1 MRKLSDIQ
9 AKEGNILMT
18 IDTGLDNKRI
28 AINMFFSVIV
38 FILNLFINFFITP
51 YITSNLGSD
60 AYGCVKLAN
69 DFTSYASLVTIA
81 LNSMASRFIMLEREK
96 KSKESAQRYYSSITI
111 ANFVLAGL
119 LLIPAAICI
128 VFLDEFI
135 NIPVALLSE
144 VRLTF
149 FLTFISFLFNLAF
162 STFSNCYYLTNRL
175 DISSICTAVSN
186 IIRVVIIL
194 LLYYLFEPRISY
206 LVVGSCLSTVYLV
219 AANIYY
225 HRKLTPDLSYNRYA
239 FDVATVFEVIKS
251 GIWNSI
257 TKLSQIF
264 SSGLDLLVSNI
275 LLGATNMGYLSIAK
289 TVPNIITSFN
299 STIASTF
306 SPNMMTLYA
315 QGNIARLK
323 KASKSAMKFMCLFV
337 TIPNAILITMGQEF
351 FTLWVPEQPAHLI
364 NILSI
369 LTVINSCITGPMQPL
384 YQIFTITNKIKQSSI
399 VMIIYGF
406 SSILITVACLHL
418 TDWGLYAVAGVSLV
432 GSVIV
437 ALCYHLPFSA
447 IYIGL
452 PWYTFFPEIF
462 KGIIS
467 LIVQCIV
474 GATANFFFELERS
487 WIIWFAGAILSAII
501 GLLLNVFVILNSEE
515 KKILIDTITTKIKK
529 R

>member
-1 MRKLSDIQ
+1 
-9 AKEGNILMT
+9 
-18 IDTGLDNKRI
+18 
-28 AINMFFSVIV
+28 
-38 FILNLFINFFITP
+38 
-51 YITSNLGSD
+51 
-60 AYGCVKLAN
+60 
-69 DFTSYASLVTIA
+69 
-81 LNSMASRFIMLEREK
+81 
-96 KSKESAQRYYSSITI
+96 
-111 ANFVLAGL
+111 
-119 LLIPAAICI
+119 
-128 VFLDEFI
+128 
-135 NIPVALLSE
+135 
-144 VRLTF
+144 
-149 FLTFISFLFNLAF
+149 
-162 STFSNCYYLTNRL
+162 
-175 DISSICTAVSN
+175 
-186 IIRVVIIL
+186 
-194 LLYYLFEPRISY
+194 
-206 LVVGSCLSTVYLV
+206 
-219 AANIYY
+219 
-225 HRKLTPDLSYNRYA
+225 
-239 FDVATVFEVIKS
+239 
-251 GIWNSI
+251 
-257 TKLSQIF
+257 
-264 SSGLDLLVSNI
+264 
-275 LLGATNMGYLSIAK
+275 
-289 TVPNIITSFN
+289 
-299 STIASTF
+299 
-306 SPNMMTLYA
+306 
-315 QGNIARLK
+315 
-323 KASKSAMKFMCLFV
+323 MKFMCLFV

-487 WIIWFAGAILSAII
+487 WIIWLAGAILSAII